1 MFHKLLQRQLTKHFQ
16 ETWPETQEFK
26 AFCSAV
32 NDAYVASDADR
43 ELLER
48 SIELAS
54 AELLEQNLRLERD
67 LAEIK
72 RLELELRQAEKL
84 RAVGQLAS
92 GVAHEINTPIQYVG
106 DSLHFIKQ
114 SCQGLLGIG
123 RLLQEGQGRAELP
136 SQLRRLAD
144 EVDLAFLLEEVPRAI
159 EQVEEGVR
167 RVASIVSAMKDFGR
181 PESKEVSLVSVNH
194 CLESTLLVAQN
205 ELKQVAC
212 VELVLGEVPQLSC
225 YPSELN
231 QALLALLVN
240 AGQAI
245 GARYGDAQQR
255 GLIRAQTRAIGN
267 TVEISVSDNGIGIR
281 PEHQARVFEPFF
293 TTKPFGQGSGQGL
306 AIAHAIVVQK
316 HGGTLTFESEP
327 GAGTTFFLRIPIARA
342 RESTMCAAPTL
353 TEVVQ

>member
-1 MFHKLLQRQLTKHFQ
+1 MFHKLLERQLRKHFSDA
-16 ETWPETQEFK
+16 WPETQEFK
-26 AFCSAV
+26 AFCGAV
-32 NDAYVASDADR
+32 NEAYVANDADR

-92 GVAHEINTPIQYVG
+92 GVAHEINTPIQFVG
-106 DSLHFIKQ
+106 DSLHFIKE
-114 SCQGLLGIG
+114 SCQGLLGLG
-123 RLLQEGQGRAELP
+123 RLLQEGQGQTELP
-136 SQLRRLAD
+136 SRLRQLA
-144 EVDLAFLLEEVPRAI
+144 EEIGLAFLLEEVPRAI

-167 RVASIVSAMKDFGR
+167 RVAGIVSAMKDFGR
-181 PESKEVSLVSVNH
+181 PESKEVSLVCVNH

-212 VELVLGEVPQLSC
+212 VELVLGEVPLLGC
-225 YPSELN
+225 YPGELN
-231 QALLALLVN
+231 QALLAVLIN
-240 AGQAI
+240 AAHAI
-245 GARYGDAQQR
+245 GERFGDAEQR
-255 GLIRAQTRAIGN
+255 GLIRAQTRVVGQF
-267 TVEISVSDNGIGIR
+267 VEISVSDNGIGIR

-293 TTKPFGQGSGQGL
+293 TTKPFGKGSGQGL
-306 AIAHAIVVQK
+306 AIAHAIVVEK

-327 GAGTTFFLRIPIARA
+327 GAGTTFFLRIPIADA
-342 RESTMCAAPTL
+342 RESMMCGAPTL